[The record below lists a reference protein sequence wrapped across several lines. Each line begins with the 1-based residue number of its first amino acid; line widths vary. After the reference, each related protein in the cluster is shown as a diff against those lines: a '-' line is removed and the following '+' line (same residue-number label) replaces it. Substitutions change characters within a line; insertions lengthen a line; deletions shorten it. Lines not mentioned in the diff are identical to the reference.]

1 MKSELRLFAALFRF
15 CITIYLR
22 RKTMKTKNIL
32 YVLGLVVIVIFVGCS
47 NSTNE
52 VEPEEN
58 TNVESN
64 NQEEVEEETPGLE
77 NNDHGLDQDEAN
89 NEEQEPEEV
98 VPPTYEL
105 NSETWSIIPIDD
117 ANEQVV
123 LLTIDDAPDGYALD
137 MAKTL
142 QALDANAIFF
152 VNGHFLETTEQKEI
166 LKEIYDMGFMIGNHT
181 YSHPVL
187 PDLSEEEQK
196 EEIVKVSDMV
206 EEIIGERP
214 KFFRA
219 PHGANTD
226 YTEELAQE
234 EGMLLMNWS
243 YGYDYFKPYQD
254 KDKLTTAMI
263 TGEGPEVDVPYSLLK
278 PGANLL
284 MHDREWT
291 AAALH
296 DIVIGLREQGYEM
309 VDPKLI
315 KID

>member
-1 MKSELRLFAALFRF
+1 
-15 CITIYLR
+15 
-22 RKTMKTKNIL
+22 MKTRNIL
-32 YVLGLVVIVIFVGCS
+32 FGLGLAIIVLITGCS

-52 VEPEEN
+52 AEPEEN
-58 TNVESN
+58 INTEPN
-64 NQEEVEEETPGLE
+64 NQEEIEEETPEVE
-77 NNDHGLDQDEAN
+77 NNDHEPDQDEDN
-89 NEEQEPEEV
+89 NEEQELEEEIIT
-98 VPPTYEL
+98 PTYEL
-105 NSETWSIIPIDD
+105 NSETWSIVPIDD

-152 VNGHFLETTEQKEI
+152 VNGHFLETTEQKET
-166 LKEIYDMGFMIGNHT
+166 LKEIYEMGFMIGNHT

-187 PDLSEEEQK
+187 PDLTEEEQK

-226 YTEELAQE
+226 YTKELAKE
-234 EGMLLMNWS
+234 EGMVLMNWS
-243 YGYDYFKPYQD
+243 FGYDWEPEYRTKEAIAD
-254 KDKLTTAMI
+254 IMI
-263 TGEGPEVDVPYSLLK
+263 NTELLRD
-278 PGANLL
+278 GANLL
-284 MHDREWT
+284 MHDREHT

-296 DIVIGLREQGYEM
+296 DIVVGLRGQGYEM